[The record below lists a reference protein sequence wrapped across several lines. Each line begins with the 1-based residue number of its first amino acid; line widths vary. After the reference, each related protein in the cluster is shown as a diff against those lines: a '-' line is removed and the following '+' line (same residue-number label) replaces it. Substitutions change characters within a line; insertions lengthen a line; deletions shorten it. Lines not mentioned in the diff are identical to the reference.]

1 LYEFLFEFNEQ
12 LCFASWFDVV
22 RFSFSYGVLDLRNSL
37 LRCSSFCAPLSAAV
51 ALPSHVFP
59 LRSSVLS
66 MLLWFS
72 SLGSQQFKLVLG
84 LAPCVDPLRS
94 WLSDFEQGSIGFS
107 RRSYFLALGFE
118 SAHRSGSPASF
129 VSWPPFPC
137 VFSDLISAAEQG
149 CPPASSLLRFQLQ
162 CIRSDRHQL
171 PPIALWSRSKIQ
183 PAPLVFSL
191 YLYFCS
197 LLKVPSGLGLSCC
210 ASSLASQGS
219 IFHGS
224 SMLDSYL
231 VCSSAGTGGH
241 FSLLPSLAIFLGA

>member
-1 LYEFLFEFNEQ
+1 LVFI
-12 LCFASWFDVV
+12 A
-22 RFSFSYGVLDLRNSL
+22 RFSAVQA
-37 LRCSSFCAPLSAAV
+37 SSWPR
-51 ALPSHVFP
+51 ALCH
-59 LRSSVLS
+59 
-66 MLLWFS
+66 
-72 SLGSQQFKLVLG
+72 
-84 LAPCVDPLRS
+84 PLRS

-197 LLKVPSGLGLSCC
+197 LLKVLSGLGLSCC